1 MKAEKN
7 MILRRREGFEG
18 QKLIVLPKKII
29 TNFLSIDPLT
39 RQIHITD
46 IGYYPKAQFHYAE
59 RPAGINQHIIIYCTE
74 GYGWVEINKKKIS
87 VSPSQFVAI
96 PANTPHKYGADE
108 NRPWTI
114 YWVHFKGEAA
124 GFFIDLILQNSQNY
138 KPYLSYN
145 NDRIKLFEDIYIN
158 LEKGYGTDI
167 LRYVNMTFA
176 HFLSSLI
183 YDDMFNNKERK
194 TEPDIIE
201 RTVSFMQENIT
212 KMLKLEDL
220 AVFANL
226 SASHFSYTFKSK
238 TGHAPIEY
246 FNQLKIQ
253 QACQYIAFT
262 NMSVKNI
269 AITLGIED
277 QYYFSRMFT
286 KLMGSSPSEYK
297 KKLKPP
303 TGA

>member
-1 MKAEKN
+1 MKAEKTI
-7 MILRRREGFEG
+7 ILRRREGFEG

-29 TNFLSIDPLT
+29 LDFLSIDPLT
-39 RQIHITD
+39 RQIYITD

-74 GYGWVEINKKKIS
+74 GNGWVEINKKRII
-87 VSPSQFVAI
+87 VSPSQFIAI

-114 YWVHFKGEAA
+114 YWVHFKGETAA
-124 GFFIDLILQNSQNY
+124 FFIDLILQNSQNY
-138 KPYLSYN
+138 KPYISYN
-145 NDRIKLFEDIYIN
+145 NDRIKLFEDIYTN

-167 LRYVNMTFA
+167 LRYVNMTFT

-183 YDDMFNNKERK
+183 YDDMFNNKDK
-194 TEPDIIE
+194 KNEPDIIE
-201 RTVSFMQENIT
+201 RTVSFMQKNIT
-212 KMLKLEDL
+212 RMLKLDDL

-226 SASHFSYTFKSK
+226 SASHFSYIFKSK

-253 QACQYIAFT
+253 QACQYLAFT

-303 TGA
+303 TEV